1 LHNYAFPQVSGV
13 STGHREGDDVQ
24 QTSVTPAAAEAVP
37 RPAAAAA
44 AQQTKVAAHNLADL
58 RQLAKR
64 ALPKGLF
71 EFVDRGTENEVALRT
86 MREAIER
93 VMLRPRVLV
102 DVSHRQQQVDFFGR
116 PSTSPMVVAPTGAA
130 GLLWFDGEIEIA
142 RAAARLGI
150 PFALSTASIAS
161 MERVAEGAG
170 GRLWFQLYMWPD
182 RSLSMELV
190 ERARKAGYEALIV
203 TVDTPVTP
211 NREYNKHN
219 GFSLPMRITRR
230 NAWDVALHP
239 RWFLNVF
246 ARYMM
251 RSGIPTL
258 ENYPESLR
266 TRLNQAQ
273 SPLKCDSL
281 TWDDLRDIRKRWDG
295 PLIVKGILRVEDALQ
310 AKACGVDAILVS
322 NHGGRNLDAS
332 VPPFV
337 VLPEIVDRVGPGV
350 DVFVDGGFNRGGDI
364 VKAIALGAKGVFVGR
379 APLWGVAADGEP
391 GAHLALSILRDEIDR
406 VLAFTGSPDLRA
418 LGRDLLYVAPGAA
431 PAPTFTHTAQDL

>member
-1 LHNYAFPQVSGV
+1 
-13 STGHREGDDVQ
+13 VQ
-24 QTSVTPAAAEAVP
+24 QTSATPAAGAVSRPETEAVP
-37 RPAAAAA
+37 RTSTAEAY
-44 AQQTKVAAHNLADL
+44 NLADL

-71 EFVDRGTENEVALRT
+71 QFVDRGTENELALRT

-93 VMLRPRVLV
+93 VMFRPRVLV
-102 DVSHRQQQVDFFGR
+102 DVSQRNQSTEFFGR

-130 GLLWFDGEIEIA
+130 GLLWFDGETEIA
-142 RAAARLGI
+142 RAAARVGI
-150 PFALSTASIAS
+150 PFALSTASIVS

-170 GRLWFQLYMWPD
+170 PGARLWFQLYMWPE
-182 RSLSMELV
+182 RRLSMELV
-190 ERARKAGYEALIV
+190 DRARKAGYEALIV
-203 TVDTPVTP
+203 TVDTPVSP

-219 GFSLPMRITRR
+219 GFTLPMRITRR
-230 NAWDVALHP
+230 NMVDVAMHP

-281 TWDDLRDIRKRWDG
+281 SWDDLRDLRQRWSG
-295 PLIVKGILRVEDALQ
+295 PLIVKGILRVEDAVKAQ
-310 AKACGVDAILVS
+310 ACGVDAILVS

-332 VPPFV
+332 VPPFT
-337 VLPEIVDRVGPGV
+337 VLPQIVDKVAGKL
-350 DVFVDGGFNRGGDI
+350 DVFVDGGLNRGSDI
-364 VKAIALGAKGVFVGR
+364 VKAIAMGAKGAFVGR
-379 APLWGVAADGEP
+379 APLWGVAVDGEP
-391 GAHLALSILRDEIDR
+391 GARLALGILRDEIDR
-406 VLAFTGSPDLRA
+406 VLAFTGSPDLRS
-418 LGRDLLYVAPGAA
+418 LDRDLLHFAPSFPSPSPSTG
-431 PAPTFTHTAQDL
+431 QDT

>member
-1 LHNYAFPQVSGV
+1 
-13 STGHREGDDVQ
+13 VQ
-24 QTSVTPAAAEAVP
+24 QTSATPTTPSVASLTPAAAP
-37 RPAAAAA
+37 RASKIAAY
-44 AQQTKVAAHNLADL
+44 NLADL
-58 RQLAKR
+58 RTLAQR

-86 MREAIER
+86 MRDAIER

-102 DVSHRQQQVDFFGR
+102 DVSHRSQQTEFFGR
-116 PSTSPMVVAPTGAA
+116 ASSSPMVVAPTGAA

-142 RAAARLGI
+142 RAAARIGV

-170 GRLWFQLYMWPD
+170 GRQWFQLYMWPD

-281 TWDDLRDIRKRWDG
+281 TWDDLRDIRKRWNG
-295 PLIVKGILRVEDALQ
+295 PLIVKGILRVEDAVQ
-310 AKACGVDAILVS
+310 AQECGVDAILVS

-337 VLPEIVDRVGPGV
+337 VLSQIVDRVAKHV
-350 DVFVDGGFNRGGDI
+350 EVFVDGGFNRGGDI
-364 VKAIALGAKGVFVGR
+364 VKALALGAKGVFVGR

-406 VLAFTGSPDLRA
+406 VLAFTGSPNLRA
-418 LGRDLLYVAPGAA
+418 LDRDLLHMASALVSSHAST
-431 PAPTFTHTAQDL
+431 PTGQDL